1 VRICQKGSPVFITT
15 KKWEVIFARRDEL
28 IKEFQWKTP
37 LKQTADQKLQE
48 IRTKHN
54 TSIVVAV
61 HARRTDYFHYIE
73 AFYGFF
79 RPADASYY
87 TKAMDYFR

>member
-1 VRICQKGSPVFITT
+1 MDITT
-15 KKWEVIFARRDEL
+15 RQWEVIFTKRDEL
-28 IKEFQWKTP
+28 MEEFQWKAQ
-37 LKQTADQKLQE
+37 LKQSADQKLQE

-61 HARRTDYFHYIE
+61 HARRTDYYTYLE
-73 AFYGFF
+73 AYYGSF
-79 RPADASYY
+79 RPANASYY